1 MINTPDRQNNR
12 KIVAMDDTLADPLTG
27 RLLDGR
33 YAVTARIAH
42 GGMATVYR
50 ATDTRLDREVAL
62 KVMHAELARDEEF
75 VRRFV
80 GEAKSV
86 ARLSQQNVVA
96 VYDQGA
102 DGPFLYLTM
111 EYVPGR
117 TLKQLLRD
125 SGRFSPATAME
136 IMAGVLGG
144 LAAAH
149 ASGIVHRDVKP
160 ENVLVTADGR
170 VKVADFGLARA
181 LSVAGHTRAGLLI
194 GTVAY
199 VPPEQVTGGTTGPRG
214 DVYSVGV
221 MLFELLTG
229 RLPFT
234 GDTPLSIAYQHV
246 NADVPAPSA
255 LAPDIGAPV
264 DQLVLAATSR
274 DPAQRPADAGE
285 FLRAVR
291 HVREGLP
298 EPSGLTGV
306 MGAGV
311 QGLGEAP
318 WLDLDTP
325 AETNGWWARGATQP
339 PASQL
344 NPSGHEDSHT
354 LVVDR
359 EDGGS
364 GFYADRGRRHVGREP
379 FLGRW
384 LFGPRLLIVVLVVAL
399 GLGFGLGGWWLFSG
413 RFAHVPSV
421 AQDSVSQATAILTA
435 DGFHVRQGAQVH
447 SNTIPKGKVVA
458 TSPAGRVSKGA
469 TISLLISSGP
479 FTSVVPDVHNDTQ
492 SAAQAALAHVHL
504 VSTIQKVG
512 SNAPLG
518 TVVGTNPPAGTTW
531 PQTKTVTILVAAG
544 PPLPDFTGQSIDA
557 ARQWASQN
565 NVKLQEQSDD
575 NSQYPAGTV
584 VSQQPTAGATFQP
597 GQTVVVQVS
606 TGPQL
611 VPVPAVIGMDVLQAT
626 QVLRQAGFQVKVN
639 KFGFTNK
646 VWDYSPVGEAPAGS
660 TITLEV
666 GPF

>member
-1 MINTPDRQNNR
+1 
-12 KIVAMDDTLADPLTG
+12 
-27 RLLDGR
+27 
-33 YAVTARIAH
+33 
-42 GGMATVYR
+42 
-50 ATDTRLDREVAL
+50 
-62 KVMHAELARDEEF
+62 
-75 VRRFV
+75 
-80 GEAKSV
+80 
-86 ARLSQQNVVA
+86 
-96 VYDQGA
+96 
-102 DGPFLYLTM
+102 
-111 EYVPGR
+111 
-117 TLKQLLRD
+117 
-125 SGRFSPATAME
+125 ME

-214 DVYSVGV
+214 DVYSAGV

-274 DPAQRPADAGE
+274 DPARRPADAGE

-291 HVREGLP
+291 HVRVGLT
-298 EPSGLTGV
+298 EPSGLTSV

-325 AETNGWWARGATQP
+325 AETNGWWARSATQP
-339 PASQL
+339 SALPYDTDPPRVSQF
-344 NPSGHEDSHT
+344 NGAGHEDSHT

-359 EDGGS
+359 EDGG
-364 GFYADRGRRHVGREP
+364 YADRGRHQVGREP

-399 GLGFGLGGWWLFSG
+399 GLGLGLGGWWLFSG

-492 SAAQAALAHVHL
+492 SAAQAALTHVHL

-565 NVKLQEQSDD
+565 NVKLQEQSDG
-575 NSQYPAGTV
+575 NSQDPAGTV
-584 VSQQPTAGATFQP
+584 VSQQPAAGATFQP
-597 GQTVVVQVS
+597 GQTVVVNVS

-611 VPVPAVIGMDVLQAT
+611 VPVPAVIGMNVQDAT
-626 QVLRQAGFQVKVN
+626 QVLTQAGFQVKVN
-639 KFGFTNK
+639 QFGFSNK
-646 VWDYSPVGEAPAGS
+646 VWDYSPVGEAPPGS
-660 TITLEV
+660 TITLDV